1 MLGVLWWWWKERQ
14 NSCVFFIQVFFHE
27 HSRFTEQQ
35 GKGEAISS
43 SPLYHFWLLHKHLI
57 ATPHDLICKL
67 VFHFCVAKNS
77 VDEDE
82 DWHRGVAVIGMAGE
96 ISLSDMMKEGTLSIH
111 GSFSMIF
118 LIINCMQLQ
127 SHQMTLSVPP

>member
-1 MLGVLWWWWKERQ
+1 M
-14 NSCVFFIQVFFHE
+14 
-27 HSRFTEQQ
+27 
-35 GKGEAISS
+35 
-43 SPLYHFWLLHKHLI
+43 
-57 ATPHDLICKL
+57 
-67 VFHFCVAKNS
+67 FHFCVAKNP

-82 DWHRGVAVIGMAGE
+82 DWHRGVAVTGMAGE